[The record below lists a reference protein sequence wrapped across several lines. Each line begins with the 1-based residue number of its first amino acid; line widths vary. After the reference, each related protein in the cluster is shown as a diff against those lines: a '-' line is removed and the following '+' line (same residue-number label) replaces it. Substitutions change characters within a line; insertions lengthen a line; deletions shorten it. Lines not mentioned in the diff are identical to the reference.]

1 MAKQNVA
8 EQETLGEAMNK
19 TELFFERNGR
29 TMSYVFLGLLVL
41 AALVF
46 GYRSLI
52 LQPRATKAAE
62 MIAEAQNRFEGEN
75 PDFETALLGDDNAA
89 GFLDVI
95 EKYGSTPSGNL
106 AKHYAGICY
115 LKAGD
120 LENAAKFLAR
130 YSPVKGI
137 PGALIN
143 AQNYGLQ
150 GDIAVEQKDYA
161 KAVKFYD
168 KAVAAADNN
177 LTAPMYLRKA
187 GLAEQAQGNG
197 AKAAAYYEQHNLSQ
211 FDSPLP
217 SAAEM
222 RFGIVVAEWNREVT
236 EALLEGA
243 VRTLRAAGCPDLNI
257 QIKYVP
263 GTFELAL
270 GAQFFAE
277 YTDVDAV
284 IALGCVIQG
293 DTRHFD
299 FICQGVTQG
308 ITQLQIQWNMPIAF
322 GVLTVNDM
330 QQALDR
336 CGGRH
341 GNKGDE
347 AAATAINMVKLQI
360 DMEAASPDHE
370 PDRRNIN

>member
-1 MAKQNVA
+1 M
-8 EQETLGEAMNK
+8 
-19 TELFFERNGR
+19 
-29 TMSYVFLGLLVL
+29 
-41 AALVF
+41 
-46 GYRSLI
+46 
-52 LQPRATKAAE
+52 ATK
-62 MIAEAQNRFEGEN
+62 N
-75 PDFETALLGDDNAA
+75 
-89 GFLDVI
+89 
-95 EKYGSTPSGNL
+95 
-106 AKHYAGICY
+106 
-115 LKAGD
+115 
-120 LENAAKFLAR
+120 
-130 YSPVKGI
+130 
-137 PGALIN
+137 
-143 AQNYGLQ
+143 
-150 GDIAVEQKDYA
+150 
-161 KAVKFYD
+161 
-168 KAVAAADNN
+168 
-177 LTAPMYLRKA
+177 
-187 GLAEQAQGNG
+187 
-197 AKAAAYYEQHNLSQ
+197 HNLSK

-217 SAAEM
+217 SAADM

-347 AAATAINMVKLQI
+347 AAATAVNMVKLQI
-360 DMEAASPDHE
+360 EMEAASPDHE
-370 PDRRNIN
+370 PDWRNIN

>member
-1 MAKQNVA
+1 M
-8 EQETLGEAMNK
+8 
-19 TELFFERNGR
+19 
-29 TMSYVFLGLLVL
+29 
-41 AALVF
+41 
-46 GYRSLI
+46 
-52 LQPRATKAAE
+52 ATK
-62 MIAEAQNRFEGEN
+62 N
-75 PDFETALLGDDNAA
+75 
-89 GFLDVI
+89 
-95 EKYGSTPSGNL
+95 
-106 AKHYAGICY
+106 
-115 LKAGD
+115 
-120 LENAAKFLAR
+120 
-130 YSPVKGI
+130 
-137 PGALIN
+137 
-143 AQNYGLQ
+143 
-150 GDIAVEQKDYA
+150 
-161 KAVKFYD
+161 
-168 KAVAAADNN
+168 
-177 LTAPMYLRKA
+177 
-187 GLAEQAQGNG
+187 
-197 AKAAAYYEQHNLSQ
+197 HNLSK

-217 SAAEM
+217 SAADM

-243 VRTLRAAGCPDLNI
+243 VRTLRAAGCPDMNI
-257 QIKYVP
+257 
-263 GTFELAL
+263 
-270 GAQFFAE
+270 QFFAE

-322 GVLTVNDM
+322 GVLTVGDM

>member
-1 MAKQNVA
+1 M
-8 EQETLGEAMNK
+8 
-19 TELFFERNGR
+19 
-29 TMSYVFLGLLVL
+29 
-41 AALVF
+41 
-46 GYRSLI
+46 
-52 LQPRATKAAE
+52 ATK
-62 MIAEAQNRFEGEN
+62 N
-75 PDFETALLGDDNAA
+75 
-89 GFLDVI
+89 
-95 EKYGSTPSGNL
+95 
-106 AKHYAGICY
+106 
-115 LKAGD
+115 
-120 LENAAKFLAR
+120 
-130 YSPVKGI
+130 
-137 PGALIN
+137 
-143 AQNYGLQ
+143 
-150 GDIAVEQKDYA
+150 
-161 KAVKFYD
+161 
-168 KAVAAADNN
+168 
-177 LTAPMYLRKA
+177 
-187 GLAEQAQGNG
+187 
-197 AKAAAYYEQHNLSQ
+197 HNLSK

-217 SAAEM
+217 SAADM

-243 VRTLRAAGCPDLNI
+243 VRTLRAAG
-257 QIKYVP
+257 V
-263 GTFELAL
+263 
-270 GAQFFAE
+270 QFFAE

>member
-1 MAKQNVA
+1 M
-8 EQETLGEAMNK
+8 
-19 TELFFERNGR
+19 
-29 TMSYVFLGLLVL
+29 
-41 AALVF
+41 
-46 GYRSLI
+46 
-52 LQPRATKAAE
+52 ATK
-62 MIAEAQNRFEGEN
+62 N
-75 PDFETALLGDDNAA
+75 
-89 GFLDVI
+89 
-95 EKYGSTPSGNL
+95 
-106 AKHYAGICY
+106 
-115 LKAGD
+115 
-120 LENAAKFLAR
+120 
-130 YSPVKGI
+130 
-137 PGALIN
+137 
-143 AQNYGLQ
+143 
-150 GDIAVEQKDYA
+150 
-161 KAVKFYD
+161 
-168 KAVAAADNN
+168 
-177 LTAPMYLRKA
+177 
-187 GLAEQAQGNG
+187 
-197 AKAAAYYEQHNLSQ
+197 HNLSK

-217 SAAEM
+217 SAADM

-293 DTRHFD
+293 DTRHF
-299 FICQGVTQG
+299 
-308 ITQLQIQWNMPIAF
+308 F

-347 AAATAINMVKLQI
+347 AAATAVNMVKLQI
-360 DMEAASPDHE
+360 EMEAASPDHE